1 MAGNTSFELE
11 TDQDNELGQI
21 VVVQK
26 VSYSFNYLEQR
37 FLNFAQNLFFWFTKS
52 CFRME

>member
-11 TDQDNELGQI
+11 TDQENELGQI

-26 VSYSFNYLEQR
+26 VSTELSR
-37 FLNFAQNLFFWFTKS
+37 DSVSPSTKI
-52 CFRME
+52 